1 MALRFV
7 YLVFCAALR
16 LFVGRRES
24 VERDVELLALRHE
37 VAVLRRVSPRPR
49 LRWCDRAFFSALA
62 RLLSP
67 GRRAGLIVS
76 PATLLRWH
84 RDLARKRWCHPHR
97 AQGRPPTEAATR
109 DLIVRLAREN
119 PRWGYQRISGELAK
133 LAITIS
139 PSTVRRIMI
148 SAGLKPAPRRDG
160 PTWREFL
167 HVQAAGILACDFFCV
182 DTILLRRVYVLFFIE
197 LETRRVHLAGITR
210 NPTGQWVAQQARNL
224 ALAGVL
230 DRFRLLI
237 RDRDSKFTGVFDEVF
252 ATERIR
258 VIRTPIRT
266 PVANA
271 HAERFVQTVRRECLD
286 RLLVANESHL
296 RRVLVEFLEHYH
308 HERPHRGLELRPP
321 DPVPRPD
328 CGRVER
334 RDRLNGLL
342 HEYYRTAA

>member
-1 MALRFV
+1 V
-7 YLVFCAALR
+7 
-16 LFVGRRES
+16 
-24 VERDVELLALRHE
+24 
-37 VAVLRRVSPRPR
+37 P
-49 LRWCDRAFFSALA
+49 SASL
-62 RLLSP
+62 P
-67 GRRAGLIVS
+67 GPTA
-76 PATLLRWH
+76 
-84 RDLARKRWCHPHR
+84 
-97 AQGRPPTEAATR
+97 TEAATR
-109 DLIVRLAREN
+109 DLIVRLARES

-148 SAGLKPAPRRDG
+148 SAGLKPAPRRVG

-167 HVQAAGILACDFFCV
+167 HAQAAGILACDFFCA

-210 NPTGQWVAQQARNL
+210 NPTGRWVAQQACNL

-230 DRFRLLI
+230 DRFRSLI

-252 ATERIR
+252 ATEGIR

-271 HAERFVQTVRRECLD
+271 HAERFAQTVRRECLD
-286 RLLVANESHL
+286 WLLVAHESHL
-296 RRVLVEFLEHYH
+296 RHVLVEFLEHYH

-328 CGRVER
+328 CGRIER

-342 HEYYRTAA
+342 HEYYRAAARSQIEYWNPSRSVRSLTGAGAPGLRAVSSRHRPLGGVTVRSQSPARRSGESRAVTGSPRPS